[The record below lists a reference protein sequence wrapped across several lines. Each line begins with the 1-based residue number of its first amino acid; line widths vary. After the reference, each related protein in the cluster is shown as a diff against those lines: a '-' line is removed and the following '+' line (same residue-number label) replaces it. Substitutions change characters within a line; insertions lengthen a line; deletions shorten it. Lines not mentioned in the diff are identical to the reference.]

1 MRVYAKVVEVDKCSN
16 AYIVKTRKG
25 SILRRNRWHLIP
37 VRSKQC
43 PGSSSHYVP
52 MWIDDVNMQAANEG
66 RSSKTDEQVVDDK
79 LKLKEND
86 TSVQEVDEM
95 LEKGSANIELDSNE
109 VNTFPRR
116 SKRNRRPNS
125 RFREFFLY

>member
-1 MRVYAKVVEVDKCSN
+1 
-16 AYIVKTRKG
+16 
-25 SILRRNRWHLIP
+25 
-37 VRSKQC
+37 
-43 PGSSSHYVP
+43 
-52 MWIDDVNMQAANEG
+52 MWIDNVNMQAANEG

-79 LKLKEND
+79 LELKEND

-116 SKRNRRPNS
+116 
-125 RFREFFLY
+125 